1 MLGANIFL
9 DYDLSR
15 DHARAGFGG
24 EYWRDFLKL
33 SANAYVGLTGW
44 KTSPDVEDY
53 EERPASG
60 WDCVLK
66 ATCRRT
72 RSSGRRWCMSSITE
86 MKWACSGRMS
96 GRRTRTP

>member
-44 KTSPDVEDY
+44 KTSPDVED
-53 EERPASG
+53 
-60 WDCVLK
+60 
-66 ATCRRT
+66 
-72 RSSGRRWCMSSITE
+72 
-86 MKWACSGRMS
+86 
-96 GRRTRTP
+96 

>member
-24 EYWRDFLKL
+24 EYWRDLLKL

-44 KTSPDVEDY
+44 KTSPGCGGL
-53 EERPASG
+53 RRASG
-60 WDCVLK
+60 QRL
-66 ATCRRT
+66 
-72 RSSGRRWCMSSITE
+72 GP
-86 MKWACSGRMS
+86 AC
-96 GRRTRTP
+96 